1 MKLELELRAVKEEQL
16 RILKRLIKSGRLTA
30 MDLSVVVDAM
40 EDNKE
45 VEQND

>member
-30 MDLSVVVDAM
+30 MDLAVVVDAM